1 MVARQIFGYS
11 QNNPDSVREKAKGSC
26 KEASQQVK
34 LVSEKEEAN
43 DQTKARCYDGKKQLM
58 LSFIQSVNRSFHI
71 RVSEVGAMMMR
82 SCKPFS
88 AGSWGSFLCPSLWGP
103 KAADGRVVHSR
114 VVRGQRAQVGG
125 GGGGYGCLF
134 KGVE

>member
-1 MVARQIFGYS
+1 
-11 QNNPDSVREKAKGSC
+11 
-26 KEASQQVK
+26 
-34 LVSEKEEAN
+34 
-43 DQTKARCYDGKKQLM
+43 M

-71 RVSEVGAMMMR
+71 RVSEGGAMMMKR

-114 VVRGQRAQVGG
+114 VRGHRTQVGG
-125 GGGGYGCLF
+125 GYGWSLNEVG
-134 KGVE
+134 KREKIVSAYHK